1 MQKTFN
7 NTIEDSIMA
16 ILDIRKEQEE
26 EITGIKF
33 DDSPD
38 LISFNEGSIHFI
50 TDDEEILL
58 CNIEDFDNFI
68 AALHKAKE
76 LAGK

>member
-1 MQKTFN
+1 
-7 NTIEDSIMA
+7 MA

-33 DDSPD
+33 DDSD
-38 LISFNEGSIHFI
+38 DVIGWEKDGIIFI
-50 TDDEEILL
+50 QDGVTWILCL
-58 CNIEDFDNFI
+58 HKDVDNFI
-68 AALHKAKE
+68 TALHKAKE

>member
-1 MQKTFN
+1 
-7 NTIEDSIMA
+7 MA

-38 LISFNEGSIHFI
+38 LISFNEQSIHFI

-68 AALHKAKE
+68 AACHKAKE

>member
-1 MQKTFN
+1 
-7 NTIEDSIMA
+7 MA

-33 DDSPD
+33 DDSCD
-38 LISFNEGSIHFI
+38 YLTWSAGGFVAMRSKIFSSEVK
-50 TDDEEILL
+50 TL
-58 CNIEDFDNFI
+58 CKVCDIDNLI

-76 LAGK
+76 LAGKSEMDSDKR

>member
-1 MQKTFN
+1 M
-7 NTIEDSIMA
+7 
-16 ILDIRKEQEE
+16 ILDIRKEQKE

-38 LISFNEGSIHFI
+38 IVHWDQDGFYLKGGGEKDVRF
-50 TDDEEILL
+50 L
-58 CNIEDFDNFI
+58 CFYRDFDNFI

-76 LAGK
+76 LVEK